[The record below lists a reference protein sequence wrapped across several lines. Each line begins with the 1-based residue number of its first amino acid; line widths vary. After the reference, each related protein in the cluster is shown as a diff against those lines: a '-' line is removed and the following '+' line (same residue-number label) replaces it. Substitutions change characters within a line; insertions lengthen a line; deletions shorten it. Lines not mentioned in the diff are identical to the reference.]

1 MKIPSRS
8 STAATA
14 AGTRLL
20 SALHCVSGG
29 RFTAFRGLRNCLSR
43 PPIAWSRYRAT
54 GRGSGACASTIDGES
69 ALSGGMGMPMRSR
82 LSTITEPALDGAELD
97 EGARMAPLQPGEML
111 REEFM
116 KPLGLSSNAL
126 AMELRVP
133 VTRISEI
140 VRERR
145 GITADTA
152 LRLARYFS
160 MSAEF
165 WMRLQMDFDLESA
178 ADAEES
184 AIHQEI
190 RPPAT
195 RPLPAA
201 RGAGG

>member
-1 MKIPSRS
+1 
-8 STAATA
+8 
-14 AGTRLL
+14 
-20 SALHCVSGG
+20 
-29 RFTAFRGLRNCLSR
+29 
-43 PPIAWSRYRAT
+43 
-54 GRGSGACASTIDGES
+54 
-69 ALSGGMGMPMRSR
+69 
-82 LSTITEPALDGAELD
+82 
-97 EGARMAPLQPGEML
+97 MAPLHPGEML

-152 LRLARYFS
+152 LRLARYFN

-178 ADAEES
+178 ADAEET
-184 AIHQEI
+184 AIHEGI
-190 RPPAT
+190 RPRASHSVPT
-195 RPLPAA
+195 AA
-201 RGAGG
+201 KQRVVA

>member
-1 MKIPSRS
+1 MP
-8 STAATA
+8 
-14 AGTRLL
+14 
-20 SALHCVSGG
+20 ALH
-29 RFTAFRGLRNCLSR
+29 
-43 PPIAWSRYRAT
+43 
-54 GRGSGACASTIDGES
+54 
-69 ALSGGMGMPMRSR
+69 
-82 LSTITEPALDGAELD
+82 
-97 EGARMAPLQPGEML
+97 PGEML

-152 LRLARYFS
+152 LRLARYFN

-184 AIHQEI
+184 AIHEGI
-190 RPPAT
+190 RP
-195 RPLPAA
+195 RPSHGVFENAERQVVA
-201 RGAGG
+201 